1 MVSKP
6 DELLPTIVDAGDS
19 GLSIGKITK
28 KFACKSKGK
37 ERPAEVRGKM
47 ATLVRDGAIWGP
59 LNGRSHEHRGV
70 HGCRAECDPGSSA
83 IMKRAK

>member
-28 KFACKSKGK
+28 KFAGK
-37 ERPAEVRGKM
+37 NERSQSGVNHVR
-47 ATLVRDGAIWGP
+47 I
-59 LNGRSHEHRGV
+59 
-70 HGCRAECDPGSSA
+70 SS
-83 IMKRAK
+83 